1 MKFVKHMRVLLI
13 YPPISVQERYS
24 SDIGYAGGKQIPLGI
39 YYLAAFIRERGHD
52 VRAIDAEVLCWSN
65 ERILAVVREF
75 APDVVG
81 ISTTT
86 VAFHRA
92 RAVAVAIKAGY
103 PNIINVI
110 GGPHPTAATEDV
122 LHHPEFDYAVLGEGE
137 ESFALLLEMLCN
149 GGDVRTL
156 AGVAWR
162 DGETITVNPRR
173 PFIAD
178 IDALP
183 FPAYDLVTDFS
194 HYNPPPMNYRQLP
207 VANIVT
213 SRGCPNQCT
222 FCGHSSF
229 GRTLRQRSPKNIA
242 AEIFH
247 LYRHYRI
254 REIAFVDDT
263 FTINT
268 QRIEELFMILDR
280 QGVCFPWTCMSRV
293 NTVDESVLRFM
304 KNHGC
309 WHISFGIESGNEDI
323 LRRIKKNISLDS
335 VCRVIDICHRLGI
348 LTKGFFIVGHPGE
361 TIETI
366 EETIRFALEVPLDD
380 VVVTLNTPLPGT
392 EQCRTAD
399 MFGSLERGDWSRY
412 NMWNPVFVPSGL
424 TEETLLAKHREFYRR
439 FYLRPRIVKRYAMSF
454 LSATGLRRA
463 LSLMRGLPFLLKK
476 RSGLAERGQ

>member
-1 MKFVKHMRVLLI
+1 MRVLLI
-13 YPPISVQERYS
+13 YPPISVYERYS

-39 YYLAAFIRERGHD
+39 YYLAAYIRERGHE
-52 VRAIDAEVLCWSN
+52 VRVIDAEVLCWSN
-65 ERILAVVREF
+65 EQIVATVREF
-75 APDVVG
+75 APDVIG

-92 RAVAVAIKAGY
+92 RAVAASIKAEY
-103 PNIINVI
+103 PNMINVI

-137 ESFALLLEMLCN
+137 ESFAVLLETLCN
-149 GGDVRTL
+149 GADAGSLT
-156 AGVAWR
+156 GVAWR
-162 DGETITVNPRR
+162 DGETIIVNPRR

-183 FPAYDLVTDFS
+183 FPAYDLVPDFS
-194 HYNPPPMNYRQLP
+194 LYNPPPMNYKKLP
-207 VANIVT
+207 VANIIT

-229 GRTLRQRSPKNIA
+229 GRTLRQRSPENIA
-242 AEIFH
+242 EEIIH
-247 LYRHYRI
+247 LYRLYRI

-263 FTINT
+263 FTINPH
-268 QRIEELFMILDR
+268 RIQELFRILDR
-280 QGVCFPWTCMSRV
+280 QGICFPWTCMSRV

-304 KNHGC
+304 KDHGC

-335 VCRVIDICHRLGI
+335 VCRAIGICHRLGI
-348 LTKGFFIVGHPGE
+348 LTKGFFIIGHPGE
-361 TIETI
+361 TVETI
-366 EETIRFALEVPLDD
+366 EETIRFALEIPLDD

-392 EQCRTAD
+392 EQYRTAD
-399 MFGSLERGDWSRY
+399 TFGSLERGDWSRY
-412 NMWNPVFVPSGL
+412 NMWNPVFVPRGL

-463 LSLMRGLPFLLKK
+463 LSLMRGFPFLFKK
-476 RSGLAERGQ
+476 RPGLEERGQ

>member
-1 MKFVKHMRVLLI
+1 MRVLLI
-13 YPPISVQERYS
+13 YPPISLQERYS

-39 YYLAAFIRERGHD
+39 YYLAAYVRERGHD

-65 ERILAVVREF
+65 EQILAAVGEF

-92 RAVAVAIKAGY
+92 RSVAAAIKAEY

-110 GGPHPTAATEDV
+110 GGSHPTAVPEDV
-122 LHHPEFDYAVLGEGE
+122 LHCPEFDYAVLGEGE
-137 ESFALLLEMLCN
+137 ESFAVLLETLSS
-149 GGDVRTL
+149 GGDVRSL

-178 IDALP
+178 LDALP
-183 FPAYDLVTDFS
+183 LPAYDLVTDFS
-194 HYNPPPMNYRQLP
+194 LYNPPPMNYRQLP
-207 VANIVT
+207 VANIIT

-222 FCGHSSF
+222 FCGHSAF
-229 GRTLRQRSPKNIA
+229 GRTLRQRSPESIA
-242 AEIFH
+242 AEIIH
-247 LYRHYRI
+247 LYRRYGI

-263 FTINT
+263 FTINPH
-268 QRIEELFMILDR
+268 RIEDLFGILDNE
-280 QGVCFPWTCMSRV
+280 GISFPWTCMSRV
-293 NTVDESVLRFM
+293 NTVDECILRFM
-304 KNHGC
+304 KDHGC

-323 LRRIKKNISLDS
+323 LRRIKKNISLDA
-335 VCRVIDICHRLGI
+335 VCRVIDQCHGLGI

-366 EETIRFALEVPLDD
+366 EETIRFAISIPLDD

-392 EQCRTAD
+392 EQYKTA
-399 MFGSLERGDWSRY
+399 GNYGALERGDWSRY
-412 NMWNPVFVPSGL
+412 NMWNPVFIPAGL
-424 TEETLLAKHREFYRR
+424 TEEILIEKHREFYRR
-439 FYLRPRIVKRYAMSF
+439 FYLRPRIIKRYAMSF

-476 RSGLAERGQ
+476 RPGLAERGK